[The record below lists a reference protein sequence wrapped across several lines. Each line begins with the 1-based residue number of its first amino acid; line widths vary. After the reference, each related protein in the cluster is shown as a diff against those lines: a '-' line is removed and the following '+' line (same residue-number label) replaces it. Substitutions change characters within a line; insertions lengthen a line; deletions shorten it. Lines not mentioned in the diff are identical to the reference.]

1 MEKKAKAIGLFS
13 GGLDSI
19 LAVKLMLEQGI
30 EVEAVHFVTEF
41 SSYAPAESISPSL
54 HKTAD
59 ELKIP
64 LKIMDISEEF
74 MDVVKKPVYG
84 YGSGMNPCIDCRI
97 FCLKKTKEYME
108 KAGASFIFTGEVLGQ
123 RPMSQR
129 RDAMN
134 AIERDAGVK
143 GYLLRPLSA
152 RLFPSSLAESKGIV
166 AREELLS
173 LSGRSRKP
181 QILLA
186 EKLGIKD
193 YPSSAGG
200 CLLTLKSFARR
211 MKDLSDHKPD
221 FDLKDARLLKYGRHF
236 RMSPS
241 VKLVVSRNEGENYK
255 IAGLKDEH
263 DTILHAE
270 EPLGP
275 VALLR
280 GADGSE
286 FIAEAAAIT
295 ARYALGKDAPSDV
308 KVKYYTNLREY
319 VYLMARPF
327 DEARLRERMV

>member
-30 EVEAVHFVTEF
+30 DVEALHFVTEF
-41 SSYAPAESISPSL
+41 SSYDSTESISAGFR
-54 HKTAD
+54 KTAD
-59 ELKIP
+59 ELKVP
-64 LKIMDISEEF
+64 LKIMDVSEEF

-97 FCLKKTKEYME
+97 FCLKKAKERME
-108 KAGASFIFTGEVLGQ
+108 KTGASFIFTGEVLGQ

-134 AIERDAGVK
+134 AIERDAGLK

-152 RLFPSSLAESKGIV
+152 KLFSSSIAESKGIV
-166 AREELLS
+166 AREGLLS

-186 EKLGIKD
+186 EKFGIKD

-211 MKDLSDHKPD
+211 LKDLSVHKPD
-221 FDLKDARLLKYGRHF
+221 FNLEDVRLLKYGRHF

-255 IAGLKDEH
+255 IAGLKDKH
-263 DTILHAE
+263 DTIFHAE

-280 GADGSE
+280 GAAGGE

-308 KVKYYTNLREY
+308 KVKYYTILNEY
-319 VYLMARPF
+319 VYLRTKPF